1 MISKYIDSLPKP
13 WKRLMPERDL
23 RQSLINSLSTC
34 VSRQET
40 CMWERKWW
48 PLFLH
53 LQFSLERE
61 VGYLLLRLQVGSD
74 CGPPPHD
81 PGPVGQ
87 LVGIA
92 VTPVTALFHCPFRS
106 TCDDDFLPLPASG
119 YFNIHFL
126 FCSPVCKESLC

>member
-1 MISKYIDSLPKP
+1 MYVGEEMVWHISLLIPLCSEGWLPVLP
-13 WKRLMPERDL
+13 
-23 RQSLINSLSTC
+23 
-34 VSRQET
+34 VSFT
-40 CMWERKWW
+40 HITLVGW

-53 LQFSLERE
+53 LQFSPERE
-61 VGYLLLRLQVGSD
+61 VGYLLLRLQVGSG

-119 YFNIHFL
+119 YFNIHF
-126 FCSPVCKESLC
+126 